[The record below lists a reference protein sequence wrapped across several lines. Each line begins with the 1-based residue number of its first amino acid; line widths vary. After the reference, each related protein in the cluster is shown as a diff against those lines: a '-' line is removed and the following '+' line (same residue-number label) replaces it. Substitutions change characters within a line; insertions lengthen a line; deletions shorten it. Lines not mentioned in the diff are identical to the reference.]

1 VTLYWRNLAST
12 PLFKRIKLLSAMME
26 PTSIEILLKNTHNM
40 GDITVKHTQP
50 KLCMKTYQKKTKVK
64 DILQS
69 TLKNINE
76 KL

>member
-1 VTLYWRNLAST
+1 
-12 PLFKRIKLLSAMME
+12 MME